1 MTIEFSKITPVT
13 FEDLKPYQL
22 YSDSDG
28 NVCVLAENAYGTE
41 EKVLVYFYD
50 NGIVSAIVGPEF
62 PNEVTE
68 DAYVPYSGQVLIYNG
83 VIE

>member
-1 MTIEFSKITPVT
+1 MAIEFSKITPVT
-13 FEDLKPYQL
+13 FEDLIPYRL

-28 NVCVLAENAYGTE
+28 NICILGENAYEVE

-62 PNEVTE
+62 PSEVTH